1 MATVISKALT
11 ADNFDYDMTDG
22 FRMGVEKEW
31 HKIAPRAPLKTTEI
45 YDLNGNKLD
54 ATNYGISIWIKA
66 VVPLS
71 NFEDSGVTE
80 NDCMV
85 FDNGDR
91 MTLINGTPLGVPLTM
106 DGRISSASKMVQ
118 LDMLRTGLPK
128 AYAKPTKLNTTGIS
142 NSAFAEGRNNCL
154 ANIPFY
160 VDNQEYKI
168 CNNDSFNYM
177 IGCASDNSSTSIVPT
192 AFIQGG
198 ILSYTID
205 ISNLQIKQTDNRDRY
220 KYVIPELFTVFGQ
233 VGSPSNNK
241 INERPCW
248 FLICLGVDTVQ

>member
-11 ADNFDYDMTDG
+11 ADNFDYDMTEG

-31 HKIAPRAPLKTTEI
+31 HKIKPLAPLKTTEI

-71 NFEDSGVTE
+71 NFDDSGVTE
-80 NDCMV
+80 NDCKI

-91 MTLINGTPLGVPLTM
+91 MSLMKGTPLGTPVNMGGAT
-106 DGRISSASKMVQ
+106 SSYAREIVQ
-118 LDMLRTGLPK
+118 LDMLRTGLPT

-154 ANIPFY
+154 ATVEFRI
-160 VDNQEYKI
+160 
-168 CNNDSFNYM
+168 NNDSYKVF
-177 IGCASDNSSTSIVPT
+177 DNSSNTYLVGTNDYVNDRSLVPSC
-192 AFIQGG
+192 FISNGT
-198 ILSYTID
+198 LSYTIETANLLLNQ
-205 ISNLQIKQTDNRDRY
+205 SNTNIRY
-220 KYVIPELFTVFGQ
+220 VLPELFTLFGQ
-233 VGSPSNNK
+233 VGSQNNNN

-248 FLICLGVDTVQ
+248 FLICLGVDKVN